1 MLRFRNAMVFI
12 TIALFT
18 LLFFNACEDRKG
30 DLYPNSK
37 PMIQIT
43 SYVGEDSLASVSDS
57 VLFQQRI
64 YWEAHDVDGVVEGYA
79 FRVITLD
86 EEGNPLYGTVDNPIG
101 NATPGYEVLDDQGWV
116 YHYQEGADESIP
128 LAVTE
133 QKTVWSKQVSAVINF
148 PARGALVVDG
158 EGNPVYDKYGNPI
171 YEPVVSIFEVKCVD
185 DQGDESTP
193 VKKYFRAQ
201 SFTPRVS
208 VQSTKGKI
216 NGKQIGTGVVLQFA
230 IIDNDPYV
238 ESEADHYEFRLEKRN
253 VNTGEVLGPEQGGYD
268 LGDDEWISTAGQ
280 FNVNQFMLTQL
291 TNPAILTN
299 ELVNNAPQDSTFL
312 IVKAIDL
319 AGVVSEPDTVSFIV
333 KEGFYPNSLI
343 YYGAETDGT
352 FNGTKNDIYAL
363 GENHFVNYLEDII
376 GRIIPSVSTIEG
388 THYSTPFWVDKD
400 GNFAVMNSNDL
411 KIYLH
416 WGYNGEYGY
425 KTADGAVINNNPNST
440 KIGSVLDEMTNSS
453 YFSEI
458 RYFDLR
464 LDGMAYTYAPL
475 PAAQYNVVDEDGTE
489 WLRVPVGSDIAQATI
504 LNNMAPGF
512 HRFEVRA
519 VDLQG
524 VGDKTPA
531 EFVFKIVDP
540 IPAAEKSGILIID
553 DTNSQPGYAPEALI
567 DSLYEEYYFSDYAGQ
582 VDVID
587 REELRTFISDLNLWG
602 LHFTRPVLSPTDLQQ
617 YKTIVY
623 HSDDPRIS
631 SGSRFAWEYDL
642 LNLYL
647 RSGGNIIFSAGA
659 NVRPV
664 LELCAIKGFNIMDR
678 YFGLPLDGEDMINI
692 PSKSGIESDFLN
704 LQLFKYAKANADAG
718 FTGEVNLQMPSEVA
732 NIMNNVVLNPNQ
744 ALGPVA
750 YFTNYDADVTS
761 LFTFGSIPPGD
772 GPLDLTQAE
781 YDELNARPVAI
792 RKITSTS
799 RCYLLGFP
807 LSYMVPEEA
816 KAALTQIVNDIENQ

>member
-1 MLRFRNAMVFI
+1 MVFI

-299 ELVNNAPQDSTFL
+299 ELVNNARRIRHS
-312 IVKAIDL
+312 
-319 AGVVSEPDTVSFIV
+319 
-333 KEGFYPNSLI
+333 SL
-343 YYGAETDGT
+343 
-352 FNGTKNDIYAL
+352 
-363 GENHFVNYLEDII
+363 
-376 GRIIPSVSTIEG
+376 
-388 THYSTPFWVDKD
+388 
-400 GNFAVMNSNDL
+400 L
-411 KIYLH
+411 K
-416 WGYNGEYGY
+416 
-425 KTADGAVINNNPNST
+425 
-440 KIGSVLDEMTNSS
+440 
-453 YFSEI
+453 
-458 RYFDLR
+458 
-464 LDGMAYTYAPL
+464 
-475 PAAQYNVVDEDGTE
+475 Q
-489 WLRVPVGSDIAQATI
+489 
-504 LNNMAPGF
+504 
-512 HRFEVRA
+512 
-519 VDLQG
+519 
-524 VGDKTPA
+524 
-531 EFVFKIVDP
+531 
-540 IPAAEKSGILIID
+540 
-553 DTNSQPGYAPEALI
+553 
-567 DSLYEEYYFSDYAGQ
+567 
-582 VDVID
+582 
-587 REELRTFISDLNLWG
+587 
-602 LHFTRPVLSPTDLQQ
+602 
-617 YKTIVY
+617 
-623 HSDDPRIS
+623 
-631 SGSRFAWEYDL
+631 
-642 LNLYL
+642 
-647 RSGGNIIFSAGA
+647 
-659 NVRPV
+659 
-664 LELCAIKGFNIMDR
+664 
-678 YFGLPLDGEDMINI
+678 
-692 PSKSGIESDFLN
+692 
-704 LQLFKYAKANADAG
+704 
-718 FTGEVNLQMPSEVA
+718 
-732 NIMNNVVLNPNQ
+732 
-744 ALGPVA
+744 
-750 YFTNYDADVTS
+750 
-761 LFTFGSIPPGD
+761 SI
-772 GPLDLTQAE
+772 
-781 YDELNARPVAI
+781 
-792 RKITSTS
+792 
-799 RCYLLGFP
+799 
-807 LSYMVPEEA
+807 
-816 KAALTQIVNDIENQ
+816 